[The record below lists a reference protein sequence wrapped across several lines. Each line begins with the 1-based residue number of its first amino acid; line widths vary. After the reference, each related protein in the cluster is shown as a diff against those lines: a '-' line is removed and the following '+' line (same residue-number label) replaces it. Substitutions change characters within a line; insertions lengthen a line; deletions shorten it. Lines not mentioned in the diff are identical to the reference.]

1 MRKIFV
7 LLILAMFLI
16 LNSVNASLAVEKR
29 ISLQVNA
36 GYSTF
41 AMTEYNKGV
50 KEANEMLEMLG
61 LGEEVIEELKGGLE
75 LFGKIKG
82 KVAQNVYLAAG
93 VGYLRGKNSGS
104 GTIIAE
110 DVYFWG
116 DELIIVGDGEG
127 VASAIPLFA
136 EVIVEIPNSV
146 FSLGGGLGY
155 YFTKAKY
162 EFTIEAAY
170 YDPTVPEWR
179 YATDKEELTL
189 DGDGIGFHLFGEAN
203 VPVADFVFLNFKVGY
218 RYTGEIE
225 IEDDLG
231 NNDKLNFN
239 GIAFSGGLGVK
250 F

>member
-7 LLILAMFLI
+7 LLILATFLI
-16 LNSVNASLAVEKR
+16 LSSVNTSLAAEEKK

-41 AMTEYNKGV
+41 AMTRYNKGV
-50 KEANEMLEMLG
+50 KEINEL
-61 LGEEVIEELKGGLE
+61 LGEDIIEELKGGFE
-75 LFGKIKG
+75 LFGKVKG
-82 KVAQNVYLAAG
+82 KVAQNIYLAAG
-93 VGYLRGKNSGS
+93 LGYLRGSNSGF
-104 GTIIAE
+104 GTIIAY

-116 DELIIVGDGEG
+116 DELILVVEGEG

-146 FSLGGGLGY
+146 ISLGAGFAY
-155 YFTKAKY
+155 YFTKSKY
-162 EFTIEAAY
+162 ELTMEAAY

-179 YATDKEELTL
+179 YATDKEELTF
-189 DGDGIGFHLFGEAN
+189 DGNGLGFHLFGEAN
-203 VPVADFVFLNFKVGY
+203 VPVADFLFLTCKVGY

-231 NNDKLNFN
+231 NKDKLNFN